1 MRVVKCGKELV
12 VSFHKHSQCTSGEPQ
27 RSGGESG
34 AKRPGQLRPGSLFLV
49 GSVQPIFSFKKL
61 FDPQGRL
68 PYVCVPL
75 MPPHQLLFEQARSR
89 AAPDVFLNGKPPG
102 AGAPSKGRTR
112 LRGPTPAPGSLPP
125 CSQNALVRF
134 GFKTG

>member
-68 PYVCVPL
+68 PYV
-75 MPPHQLLFEQARSR
+75 RSFN
-89 AAPDVFLNGKPPG
+89 A
-102 AGAPSKGRTR
+102 
-112 LRGPTPAPGSLPP
+112 PAPAPIRAGSVTSRPR
-125 CSQNALVRF
+125 CISQREAAGGRRPI
-134 GFKTG
+134 